1 MGVKV
6 NQRALERR
14 EEGNNDTENERW
26 VSTFHTFQRWT
37 LFVFATSFISIIMAG
52 HKYPVMSLHN

>member
-6 NQRALERR
+6 NQRAVERR

-26 VSTFHTFQRWT
+26 VSTFHTFQRWIC
-37 LFVFATSFISIIMAG
+37 LCLQQAS
-52 HKYPVMSLHN
+52 